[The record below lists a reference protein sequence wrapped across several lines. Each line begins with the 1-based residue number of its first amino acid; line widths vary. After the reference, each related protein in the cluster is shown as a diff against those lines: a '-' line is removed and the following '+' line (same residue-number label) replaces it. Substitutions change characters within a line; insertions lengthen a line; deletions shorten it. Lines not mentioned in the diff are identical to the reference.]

1 MIVGRRYSAMTYVRM
16 FLNLDAKNGPVKTK
30 NTWNA
35 PEGMPYAV
43 VLSASPCAMPLT
55 INLPKLAKPV

>member
-1 MIVGRRYSAMTYVRM
+1 MTYVRM

-30 NTWNA
+30 KTWNA

-43 VLSASPCAMPLT
+43 VLSASPWAMPLT

>member
-1 MIVGRRYSAMTYVRM
+1 MIYVRI
-16 FLNLDAKNGPVKTK
+16 FLNLDAMKGPVKTK

-43 VLSASPCAMPLT
+43 VLSASP
-55 INLPKLAKPV
+55 